1 MNGSKVV
8 RSNWL
13 DTLGIGVSFACL
25 LHCLA
30 LPVLIALLP
39 AWSAWLDLPEA
50 LHVWLLAFAV
60 PFSLAVLLQ
69 GARSRSRVPLWVGLA
84 GLAAMAAGLA
94 GADASVEPL
103 VTSSGA
109 TLLAAGHV
117 LNWRQR
123 SHGRRVR
130 S

>member
-1 MNGSKVV
+1 MGGSKAA

-13 DTLGIGVSFACL
+13 DTLGIGVSLACL
-25 LHCLA
+25 VHCLA

-60 PFSLAVLLQ
+60 PFSLAVLLK
-69 GARSRSRVPLWVGLA
+69 GSRTRSRTPLWFGLA

-94 GADASVEPL
+94 VADPSIEPL

-109 TLLAAGHV
+109 TLLAAGHI

-123 SHGRRVR
+123 SHV
-130 S
+130 

>member
-1 MNGSKVV
+1 MNGSKAT

-13 DTLGIGVSFACL
+13 DTLGIGVSLACL
-25 LHCLA
+25 VHCLA

-69 GARSRSRVPLWVGLA
+69 GARRRSRVPLWVGLA

-94 GADASVEPL
+94 VDPASEPL

-109 TLLAAGHV
+109 TLLAAAHV
-117 LNWRQR
+117 LNWRHR
-123 SHGRRVR
+123 SHGRRGR